1 MIAGKPAEVE
11 VPPVVLTLAAGQ
23 PIRPVWH
30 NEVGGRT
37 FALGPDGGDRYVKWT
52 PPDSGID
59 LDREADRLR
68 WALRYLPVPE
78 PLGAG
83 RDESGSWLVTR
94 AIAGR
99 NAVDPRWL
107 ADPATAATALGS
119 GLRRLHDA
127 MPVVGCPF
135 SWSSADRVAAV
146 RRRAAAGL
154 LDPAEWHAEY
164 ARQPI
169 ERLLDQL
176 TEPPPVDRLVVCHGD
191 ACAPNT
197 LLDDAGRVAGYVDLG
212 SLGVADRWADLAVG
226 SWSLDWNY
234 GAGYQPT
241 FFRAYGIEPDPRRIA
256 YYRLLWDLGE

>member
-146 RRRAAAGL
+146 RRWAAAGL
-154 LDPAEWHAEY
+154 LDS
-164 ARQPI
+164 
-169 ERLLDQL
+169 
-176 TEPPPVDRLVVCHGD
+176 
-191 ACAPNT
+191 
-197 LLDDAGRVAGYVDLG
+197 GRVACRVRPP
-212 SLGVADRWADLAVG
+212 ADRAAARPADRAA
-226 SWSLDWNY
+226 
-234 GAGYQPT
+234 AGGP
-241 FFRAYGIEPDPRRIA
+241 AGGLPRRCVRTEHPA
-256 YYRLLWDLGE
+256 G